1 MKKFNK
7 PTVAEKVFK
16 NSPILNERPK
26 GMSHEEYK
34 ALRKL
39 QTRAIQ
45 YLFPGPVNETI
56 ARNMRPKQKSLH
68 HLKMVNNA
76 RGIKY
81 GYLKDIEKEAEEN
94 QKLAESKQSGWFIE
108 YVNKIRE
115 VFGGNSGK

>member
-7 PTVAEKVFK
+7 PTVAERVFK
-16 NSPILNERPK
+16 NSPILNGRPE
-26 GMSHEEYK
+26 GMSYEEYK

-45 YLFPGPVNETI
+45 YLFPGPVNEVI

-68 HLKMVNNA
+68 LQKMVHNA

-81 GYLKDIEKEAEEN
+81 GYLKDIEKEVEEN
-94 QKLAESKQSGWFIE
+94 RKLVESKQDGWFSN
-108 YVNKIRE
+108 YLNKIRDI
-115 VFGGNSGK
+115 FGKNSGK